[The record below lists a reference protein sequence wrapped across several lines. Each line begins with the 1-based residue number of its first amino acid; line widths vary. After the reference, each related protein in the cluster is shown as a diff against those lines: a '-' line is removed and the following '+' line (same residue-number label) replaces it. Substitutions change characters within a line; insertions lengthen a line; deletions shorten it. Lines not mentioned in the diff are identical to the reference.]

1 MTWWADSFFMTSV
14 STRLKPR
21 SSGWQRM
28 TVPRRGFI
36 RSQRGV
42 IFNTPWRQT
51 CHQLSTDSGKGKWF
65 GQINH
70 LTHWWRVSAPACLK
84 GPTDR
89 RAPTAWLKAR
99 VVSLTFHLRDDRRW
113 VTNTSLC
120 GSRRGYW
127 HSDSPGA
134 LRNRCHSWQ
143 GALTATAGT
152 VGPLGFAER
161 HVLPVLTVTRL
172 TTSSVFLDRR
182 CWALPP
188 FCFAI
193 TVKAHLFAGAPFPES
208 SPWPVFHLG
217 NVSNCVNSEV
227 WGACPLYPAHRRE
240 WRHIPPTAGLRN
252 PSTSSAVDTLMSS
265 LLAAM

>member
-161 HVLPVLTVTRL
+161 HAFGPVSKPSPWSRDKNWPFSHAFIRGRL
-172 TTSSVFLDRR
+172 QYQSNTSSLS
-182 CWALPP
+182 
-188 FCFAI
+188 
-193 TVKAHLFAGAPFPES
+193 VKA
-208 SPWPVFHLG
+208 
-217 NVSNCVNSEV
+217 
-227 WGACPLYPAHRRE
+227 R
-240 WRHIPPTAGLRN
+240 
-252 PSTSSAVDTLMSS
+252 
-265 LLAAM
+265 

>member
-113 VTNTSLC
+113 VTNTSLLRFEARILTFRFA
-120 GSRRGYW
+120 RRSQEQMSQLARS
-127 HSDSPGA
+127 SDSNSRYGGA
-134 LRNRCHSWQ
+134 
-143 GALTATAGT
+143 
-152 VGPLGFAER
+152 
-161 HVLPVLTVTRL
+161 TRFGWK
-172 TTSSVFLDRR
+172 T
-182 CWALPP
+182 C
-188 FCFAI
+188 
-193 TVKAHLFAGAPFPES
+193 AP
-208 SPWPVFHLG
+208 SPDGDKTH
-217 NVSNCVNSEV
+217 NK
-227 WGACPLYPAHRRE
+227 
-240 WRHIPPTAGLRN
+240 
-252 PSTSSAVDTLMSS
+252 
-265 LLAAM
+265 